1 MPAAHAHFRRNPC
14 RLGTLSSGSGQ
25 TEVLSDIAQECNEK
39 GGHGQV
45 TELVQK
51 LDVTPFEQLSQP
63 EVELLERVY
72 ASYG

>member
-1 MPAAHAHFRRNPC
+1 MPTAHVHFRRNPC
-14 RLGTLSSGSGQ
+14 RLRTLSSGSGR
-25 TEVLSDIAQECNEK
+25 TAVLSDIAQESNGK
-39 GGHGQV
+39 GEHGQV